1 MDKLWPFEGTD
12 SYKGHY
18 QCPPP
23 LIYRPRWGPK
33 GRKNFFLR
41 PQPLPPA
48 YLRVWMTAPPPLQVN
63 ELGFPISSIS
73 RCLSRQEKKKGK
85 ERDFCQP
92 LSKERELRLILK
104 RDRKMIGRT
113 LDKRRWKFTSLG
125 ALALRQ
131 KPPCF
136 NVRAHKG
143 IYIANAFQIW
153 STLDGYKVLAAG
165 FEPTGCSSVPR
176 DFTASCFLFRLIF
189 WLIMVGGHKLV

>member
-1 MDKLWPFEGTD
+1 MRPEGPKKFFFEAAT
-12 SYKGHY
+12 
-18 QCPPP
+18 PPP
-23 LIYRPRWGPK
+23 RLSQGLDDRP
-33 GRKNFFLR
+33 
-41 PQPLPPA
+41 
-48 YLRVWMTAPPPLQVN
+48 PPPLQVN

>member
-18 QCPPP
+18 QCPPA
-23 LIYRPRWGPK
+23 LFIDQDEARRAEK
-33 GRKNFFLR
+33 KNFE
-41 PQPLPPA
+41 A
-48 YLRVWMTAPPPLQVN
+48 AHPPPPPFQVM
-63 ELGFPISSIS
+63 SQVS
-73 RCLSRQEKKKGK
+73 LSALSVGVSHGKKKRKGK
-85 ERDFCQP
+85 ERDFCRS
-92 LSKERELRLILK
+92 LSTERELRLILK
-104 RDRKMIGRT
+104 RDKKMIGRT

-125 ALALRQ
+125 ALALGQ

-153 STLDGYKVLAAG
+153 WTLDGYKVLAER
-165 FEPTGCSSVPR
+165 FEPIGCGSFPR

>member
-1 MDKLWPFEGTD
+1 MRPEGPKKFFFEAAT
-12 SYKGHY
+12 
-18 QCPPP
+18 PPP
-23 LIYRPRWGPK
+23 RLSQGLDDR
-33 GRKNFFLR
+33 
-41 PQPLPPA
+41 
-48 YLRVWMTAPPPLQVN
+48 PPPLQVN

-165 FEPTGCSSVPR
+165 FEPTECSSVPR

>member
-1 MDKLWPFEGTD
+1 MTIRGYWQLQRSLPV
-12 SYKGHY
+12 
-18 QCPPP
+18 PPR
-23 LIYRPRWGPK
+23 LIYRPRWK
-33 GRKNFFLR
+33 KFFWGR
-41 PQPLPPA
+41 LPP
-48 YLRVWMTAPPPLQVN
+48 LISGSGWPPPPPPLQVN

-73 RCLSRQEKKKGK
+73 RGLSRQEKKKGK

-104 RDRKMIGRT
+104 RDKKMIGRT

-125 ALALRQ
+125 ALALGQ

-143 IYIANAFQIW
+143 IYIATAFQIW
-153 STLDGYKVLAAG
+153 STLDGYKVLAER
-165 FEPTGCSSVPR
+165 FEPIGCSSFPR

>member
-1 MDKLWPFEGTD
+1 MRPEEPKKKFFEAAP
-12 SYKGHY
+12 SS
-18 QCPPP
+18 
-23 LIYRPRWGPK
+23 
-33 GRKNFFLR
+33 
-41 PQPLPPA
+41 PLPS
-48 YLRVWMTAPPPLQVN
+48 Y
-63 ELGFPISSIS
+63 ESGFPISPIS
-73 RCLSRQEKKKGK
+73 RGPSRQEKKKGK
-85 ERDFCQP
+85 ERDLCRP
-92 LSKERELRLILK
+92 LSTERELRLILK

-153 STLDGYKVLAAG
+153 STLDGCKVLAER
-165 FEPTGCSSVPR
+165 FEPIGCSSVPL

>member
-1 MDKLWPFEGTD
+1 M
-12 SYKGHY
+12 
-18 QCPPP
+18 
-23 LIYRPRWGPK
+23 RPEW
-33 GRKNFFLR
+33 RKKIFFAAA
-41 PQPLPPA
+41 PPPA
-48 YLRVWMTAPPPLQVN
+48 YLRVWMTPPPPLLQVN

-73 RCLSRQEKKKGK
+73 RGLSRQEKKKGK

-104 RDRKMIGRT
+104 RDKKMIGRT

-125 ALALRQ
+125 ALALGQ

-143 IYIANAFQIW
+143 IYIATAFQIW
-153 STLDGYKVLAAG
+153 STLDGYKVLAER
-165 FEPTGCSSVPR
+165 FEPIGCSSVPR

>member
-1 MDKLWPFEGTD
+1 MKIGLIDGQIMTIRGYWQLQRSLPV
-12 SYKGHY
+12 
-18 QCPPP
+18 PPR

-33 GRKNFFLR
+33 SRKKKFWGR
-41 PQPLPPA
+41 
-48 YLRVWMTAPPPLQVN
+48 PPPPPPFQVM
-63 ELGFPISSIS
+63 SQVS
-73 RCLSRQEKKKGK
+73 LSALSVGVSHGKKKRKGK
-85 ERDFCQP
+85 ERDFCRS
-92 LSKERELRLILK
+92 LSTERELRLILK
-104 RDRKMIGRT
+104 RDKKMIGRT

-125 ALALRQ
+125 ALALGQ

-153 STLDGYKVLAAG
+153 WTLDGYKVLAER
-165 FEPTGCSSVPR
+165 FEPIGCGSFPR